1 VNLAEVILEV
11 GKGNPQELAEA
22 LEGKVDEKEVA
33 KIRLES
39 AKFYVEQAERNINLP
54 SKASEDLYKAILEG
68 MKSLK
73 SYLGI
78 SEDLRY
84 AIPKISEILGDWID
98 EAWEIGLKLHYEG
111 YIFENFEE
119 SDMPFYFVKVKKFIE
134 NCEIAIS

>member
-1 VNLAEVILEV
+1 MNLAEVILEV
-11 GKGNPQELAEA
+11 GKGNPQDLAEA
-22 LEGKVDEKEVA
+22 LEGKVDEREVA

-39 AKFYVEQAERNINLP
+39 AKFYLEQAEHNINFP
-54 SKASEDLYKAILEG
+54 TTASEDLYKAILEG

-78 SEDLRY
+78 SEDIRC

-98 EAWEIGLKLHYEG
+98 EIWDIGLKLHYEG
-111 YIFENFEE
+111 YISENFEE
-119 SDMPFYFVKVKKFIE
+119 SDLPFYFAKVKKFIE

>member
-11 GKGNPQELAEA
+11 GKGNPQDLAEA
-22 LEGKVDEKEVA
+22 LEGKIDEKEVA

-39 AKFYVEQAERNINLP
+39 ARFYLEQAERNMITP
-54 SKASEDLYKAILEG
+54 DIASEDLYKAILEG

-78 SEDLRY
+78 SEDLRC
-84 AIPKISEILGDWID
+84 AIPKISEILGEWID
-98 EAWEIGLKLHYEG
+98 EAWEIGTKLHYEG
-111 YIFENFEE
+111 YISENFEE
-119 SDMPFYFVKVKKFIE
+119 SDLPFYLIKVKKFIE

>member
-1 VNLAEVILEV
+1 MNLAEVILEV

>member
-1 VNLAEVILEV
+1 MNLAEVILEV

-111 YIFENFEE
+111 YISENFEE